1 MYVPGSRGKT
11 NKQEKKKTQMEIGF
25 LKSIITDLR
34 SQETLEPE
42 GASNRNNYTQPCS
55 GAILIPIVPVSVYVL
70 LE

>member
-11 NKQEKKKTQMEIGF
+11 NKQKKTQMEIGF
-25 LKSIITDLR
+25 RKSIITDLR

-42 GASNRNNYTQPCS
+42 GASNRNNFVQPCS
-55 GAILIPIVPVSVYVL
+55 GAILISIVPVSVYVL